1 MNSDKIPNIND
12 LYVQPDTAFILLK
25 YLTSILRIFFM
36 AGYVSNLSYNFMT
49 TVYFVIVW
57 TINVSCRF

>member
-1 MNSDKIPNIND
+1 MYMYS
-12 LYVQPDTAFILLK
+12 QILLSFC
-25 YLTSILRIFFM
+25 LNILQVFYKCLFM

-49 TVYFVIVW
+49 AVYFVIVW